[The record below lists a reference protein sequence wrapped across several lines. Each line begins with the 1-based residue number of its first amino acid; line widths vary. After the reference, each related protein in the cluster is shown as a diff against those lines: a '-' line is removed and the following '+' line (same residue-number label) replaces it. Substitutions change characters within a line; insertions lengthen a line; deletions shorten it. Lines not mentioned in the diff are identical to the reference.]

1 LKNLPIFIKQWLVV
15 LHDVL
20 WIPVALFLAFWVR
33 FNLIAVPDKYIQVI
47 FLILPI
53 ALIVQIFCY
62 WYFGL
67 YRGIW
72 RFASMPDIV
81 RILKAVV
88 VGVSF
93 TMLGIFL
100 AYRLENTP
108 RSILILY
115 PLFLLAGLSAP
126 RLFYRWYKEKH
137 LYFDDNN
144 KKRALIVGAGRA
156 GEMLARSMLRENK
169 LVLVGFLD
177 DDTHKIDRDIH
188 GVRVVGGTQDM
199 NKVLSDLAVDFVI
212 VSIRNISAT
221 SMKSILRTCNDNNVE
236 CRILPS
242 LTDTEINDENIDI
255 SLLRR
260 IKIEDLLGRKS
271 VKLDEEPLSNFIG
284 GACVLITGAGGS
296 IGSELCRQ
304 VMKYKPV
311 KLVLFE
317 QSEFNLYEINKEL
330 SLLDEYADVQV
341 VSLLCDVRDY
351 FSARDIF
358 SEHRPNIVFHAAAYK
373 HVPIIEDNVTE
384 GVKTNLIGTINLTE
398 VATQFNVE
406 KFVMVSTDKAV
417 NPTSTMGATKCVA
430 EIYCQTLDEA
440 ANTNFITTRFG
451 NVLDST
457 GSVVPLF
464 REQIKNGG
472 PVTVTHKDISR
483 YFMSIPEA
491 ASLILQAATMG
502 KGGEIF
508 VLDMGE
514 PIKIYDLA
522 RQMIRLSGYDPD
534 KDLKIEIT
542 GLRPGE
548 KLYEE
553 LFHET
558 EDYSGTEHPK
568 ILLATSRVVD
578 WDVFSIQ
585 LEKVQDACKRNDVDS
600 LMRSLK
606 EIIPEFNNN
615 QGLSSDDIIVN
626 VSPDVVH

>member
-1 LKNLPIFIKQWLVV
+1 LKNLSSLFKHWFVI

-20 WIPVALFLAFWVR
+20 WIPVALLLAFWVR
-33 FNLIAVPDKYIQVI
+33 FNLAIIPDQFLKVVY
-47 FLILPI
+47 LILPI
-53 ALIVQIFCY
+53 ALITQIFCY

-81 RILKAVV
+81 RIIKAVV
-88 VGVSF
+88 AGVSF
-93 TMLGIFL
+93 TMLVVFL
-100 AYRLENTP
+100 IYRLENTP
-108 RSILILY
+108 RSILMLY
-115 PLFLLAGLSAP
+115 PMFLLAGLSAP
-126 RLFYRWYKEKH
+126 RLFYRWYKDKH
-137 LYFDDNN
+137 LYFDDKN

-156 GEMLARSMLRENK
+156 GEMLVRSMLREK
-169 LVLVGFLD
+169 ELVPVGFID
-177 DDTHKIDRDIH
+177 DDSHKTNRDIH
-188 GVRVVGGTQDM
+188 GVRVVGDMRVM
-199 NKVLSDLAVDFVI
+199 NKVLSDLTVDLVI
-212 VSIRNISAT
+212 ISIRNISAT
-221 SMKSILRTCNDNNVE
+221 SMKSVLRICNDNGVE

-260 IKIEDLLGRKS
+260 IKIEDLLGRES
-271 VKLDEEPLSNFIG
+271 VKLDERPLSKFIG

-304 VMKYKPV
+304 VLKYKPK

-317 QSEFNLYEINKEL
+317 QSEFNLYEVNKNL
-330 SLLDEYADVQV
+330 SMLDEYVDVDV

-351 FSARDIF
+351 FAARDIF
-358 SEHRPNIVFHAAAYK
+358 AQHRPNIVFHAAAYK
-373 HVPIIEDNVTE
+373 HVPIIEENAAE

-398 VATQFNVE
+398 VATQFKVE

-417 NPTSTMGATKCVA
+417 NPTSTMGASKCVA
-430 EIYCQTLDEA
+430 EIYCQALDEGT
-440 ANTNFITTRFG
+440 NTKFITTRFG

-472 PVTVTHKDISR
+472 PVTVTHKDIER

-491 ASLILQAATMG
+491 ASLILQAASMG
-502 KGGEIF
+502 EGGEIF

-534 KDLKIEIT
+534 KDINIEIT
-542 GLRPGE
+542 GLRQGE

-553 LFHET
+553 LFHES
-558 EDYSGTEHPK
+558 EDYSGTMHPK
-568 ILLATSRVVD
+568 ILLATSRLVD

-585 LEKVQDACKRNDVDS
+585 LENVQDACKRNDVDA
-600 LMRSLK
+600 LVRSLK
-606 EIIPEFNNN
+606 DIIPEFTNN
-615 QGLSSDDIIVN
+615 QGLPSDDIITN
-626 VSPDVVH
+626 IGSDVVH